1 MGLAPPRVALP
12 IFINGRFG
20 SQSVTG
26 VQRVARQ
33 LLRGLDREL
42 GGNPEIA
49 ERLSVQ
55 VLAPRNASCLPV
67 LEHIRVR
74 SVGRLAGH
82 AWEQLELPRHAR
94 AGVLLNFA
102 NTAPLMQRNELVMI
116 HDASIFAVPETYTP
130 AFRWWYR
137 ALLPRLGI
145 RARRVLTVSAFS
157 RDELSRRA
165 GIPVSKIDVIHLGAE
180 HILEA
185 APDLSVFKRVPVRR
199 GEYVLTV
206 GSRSPHKN
214 VGAVMR
220 AVAVMNGTRPDV
232 VSVGAG
238 DPRVFTDSGGPLPTR
253 MHATGY
259 VSDGELR
266 ALYEHALCLV
276 YPSLYEGFGLPAL
289 EAMVCGCPAVVSNAA
304 SLPEIC
310 GDAVLY
316 CDASDHRDIAAKI
329 SLLQNPARRNEL
341 RARGFQ
347 RTQRFTWPSASRTL
361 LDILESL
368 RAT

>member
-1 MGLAPPRVALP
+1 MPV
-12 IFINGRFG
+12 FINGRFG
-20 SQSVTG
+20 SQPVTG

-42 GGNPEIA
+42 GGGNSEIA
-49 ERLSVQ
+49 ERLSVE
-55 VLAPRNASCLPV
+55 VLTPRDASRLPP
-67 LEHIRVR
+67 LEHIGVR
-74 SVGRLAGH
+74 SVGRLRGH
-82 AWEQLELPRHAR
+82 AWEQLELPRYAR

-102 NTAPLMQRNELVMI
+102 NTAPLLQRNQLVMI
-116 HDASIFAVPETYTP
+116 HDASVFAIPQTYTP

-137 ALLPRLGI
+137 ALLPRLGT

-157 RDELSRRA
+157 RNELSRRA
-165 GIPVSKIDVIHLGAE
+165 GIPLSKINVIHLGAE

-185 APDLSVFKRVPVRR
+185 APDLRVFERIPVQR

-206 GSRSPHKN
+206 GSSSPHKN

-220 AVAVMNGTRPDV
+220 AVAGMNGTRPDV

-238 DPRVFTDSGGPLPTR
+238 DPRVFTDSGGPVTTR

-289 EAMVCGCPAVVSNAA
+289 EAMVCGCPAVVSKAA
-304 SLPEIC
+304 SLPEVC
-310 GDAVLY
+310 GDAALY
-316 CDASDHRDIAAKI
+316 CDASDPGDIAGKI
-329 SLLQNPARRNEL
+329 GLLRNAAQWNEV

-347 RTQRFTWPSASRTL
+347 RARAFTWPSAARAL
-361 LDILESL
+361 LHILDNL
-368 RAT
+368 QAT